1 MKERLTDQTL
11 SLLLLNKS
19 SLSGKGKAPILTQ
32 KLKIIDKAWLC
43 INKLLISNK
52 DIEILHKSFGDKLKS
67 LKVNKLKNFKGYYE
81 EISYEAVEALNLI
94 NPCTSSFENWIDHM
108 ILLKCFLA
116 WILKISK
123 LNSKII
129 RWNHIY

>member
-1 MKERLTDQTL
+1 M
-11 SLLLLNKS
+11 
-19 SLSGKGKAPILTQ
+19 
-32 KLKIIDKAWLC
+32 
-43 INKLLISNK
+43 
-52 DIEILHKSFGDKLKS
+52 HKSFGDRLKS
-67 LKVNKLKNFKGYYE
+67 LKVNKLQFSKGYYE

-123 LNSKII
+123 LNSKMI